1 MISYQAVI
9 QQLEKQ
15 LSNAKMREMISKFVR
30 RLQPFEHY
38 VMWC

>member
-9 QQLEKQ
+9 QQLENNY
-15 LSNAKMREMISKFVR
+15 LTPKMREMISKFVR